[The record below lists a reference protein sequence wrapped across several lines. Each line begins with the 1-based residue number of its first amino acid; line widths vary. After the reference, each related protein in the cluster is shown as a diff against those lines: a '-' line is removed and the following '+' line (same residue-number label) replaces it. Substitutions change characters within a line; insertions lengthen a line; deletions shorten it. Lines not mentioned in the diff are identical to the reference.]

1 MIAPPTKIKLYYI
14 NQGIC
19 KRVTKMDLK
28 YSDDIKVMIMVF
40 RESSMPVFIL
50 F

>member
-19 KRVTKMDLK
+19 KRFTVTEVK
-28 YSDDIKVMIMVF
+28 YSDDITVNIN
-40 RESSMPVFIL
+40 
-50 F
+50 